1 MEFGTSGEAFGVEA
15 VVEVLA
21 ISRSITCIH
30 RALIHASSA
39 SGYQRSRGILGAL
52 GDDVDDSID
61 GVRSPDRPA
70 RSADDF
76 DPVDVLEQR
85 VLHFPIHAGKKRRVN
100 PTPVQQHTPST

>member
-1 MEFGTSGEAFGVEA
+1 MELRTSGEAFAVKP

-21 ISRSITCIH
+21 LSRSITCVH

-39 SGYQRSRGILGAL
+39 SGHQRSRGILGAL

-61 GVRSPDRPA
+61 GVRSPDGPA

-76 DPVDVLEQR
+76 NPVDVLEQR
-85 VLHFPIHAGKKRRVN
+85 VLYFPIHAGKERRVN
-100 PTPVQQHTPST
+100 ATPVDEHEH